1 MFKRILV
8 PVDGIELTKRVLA
21 QVEKLALCRNASVT
35 LMTVGGS
42 ALDAINMV
50 IDNVQ
55 NVQAQNKSGA
65 EEYLSDAV
73 AVMRGKGLNADWVY
87 KEGTPAPEIIA
98 YATDNNIDLI
108 AVPTQ
113 GKQETT
119 SPFRSNLGSLVG
131 KIAGHTAANVMLLN
145 TMEI

>member
-8 PVDGIELTKRVLA
+8 PVNGAELTKRVLP
-21 QVEKLALCRNASVT
+21 QVEKLALCRNASIT
-35 LMTVGGS
+35 LMTIGGS

-50 IDNVQ
+50 ID

-98 YATDNNIDLI
+98 YAADNNIDLI

-113 GKQETT
+113 GKQEAT
-119 SPFRSNLGSLVG
+119 SLFRGNLGSLVE
-131 KIAGHTAANVMLLN
+131 KIAGHTAAPVMLLN